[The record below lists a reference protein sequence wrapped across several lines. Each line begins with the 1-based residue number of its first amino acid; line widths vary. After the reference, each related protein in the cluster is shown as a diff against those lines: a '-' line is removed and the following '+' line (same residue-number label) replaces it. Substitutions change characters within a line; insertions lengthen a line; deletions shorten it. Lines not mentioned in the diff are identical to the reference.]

1 LGSVTA
7 DAGTVEAWNPGLDSA
22 VHRIRLSPDGALVYV
37 AGDFSVVGSVARSRL
52 AAIDVASGLATAWSP
67 RVAVP
72 LTSVAL
78 SGDGTLAFVAT
89 RGDNRSGNRIQA
101 WSTTTGALVWDKQG
115 DGDFQAVDVS
125 GALVY
130 TGGHFTEVDGQTR
143 GHLAALDQR
152 TGALQDWAPTIS
164 GVHGVLDVQVT
175 AQAVLVAGQFHKVS
189 GVVAQGIARFASDGT
204 DPPPFGPPT
213 TPPTTP
219 PPTTAPP
226 TTGPPTTGPPSGTP
240 TTTAPGGPNPAPGPS
255 GVTASTPRSGYWMVG
270 AGGTVYA
277 FGDARWLG
285 NAAVPAGVDAVDLE
299 PTPSG
304 DGYWVVD
311 GRGTVS
317 AFGDAP
323 RLGSLAGGLAPRE
336 TVTSLSATPTGRGY
350 WLFTTRGRVVPFG
363 DAVSYGD
370 MAKVALNGPVLDSI
384 PTPTGRGY
392 YMVASDGGI
401 FAFGD
406 ARFAGSMGGKSLN
419 APVQSLVPDADG
431 AGYWLVASDGGIFAF
446 DAPFRGSMGG
456 TRLNKP
462 VTGMVRFGDGYLMV
476 GEDGGIFNFSS
487 GAFAGSLGADPPAR
501 PIVSVAAL

>member
-1 LGSVTA
+1 
-7 DAGTVEAWNPGLDSA
+7 GL
-22 VHRIRLSPDGALVYV
+22 P
-37 AGDFSVVGSVARSRL
+37 
-52 AAIDVASGLATAWSP
+52 TPWSP
-67 RVAVP
+67 RVSVP

-89 RGDNRSGNRIQA
+89 RGDSRAGNRIQA
-101 WSTTTGALVWDKQG
+101 WSTATGALVWDKQG

-152 TGALQDWAPTIS
+152 TGALQAWAPTIS
-164 GVHGVLDVQVT
+164 GVHGVLDLQVT
-175 AQAVLVAGQFHKVS
+175 TSAVLVGGQFHKVS
-189 GVVAQGIARFASDGT
+189 GAVAQGIARFASDGT
-204 DPPPFGPPT
+204 DPPPYGPSTPPIT
-213 TPPTTP
+213 TPPTTA

-226 TTGPPTTGPPSGTP
+226 TTGPPTTGGVPSSPG
-240 TTTAPGGPNPAPGPS
+240 APGAGGPAPGPGQS
-255 GVTASTPRSGYWMVG
+255 GVTASSARSGYWMVG

-285 NAAVPAGVDAVDLE
+285 NATVPAGVEAVDLE

-304 DGYWVVD
+304 GGYWVVD

-317 AFGDAP
+317 PFGDAP
-323 RLGSLAGGLAPRE
+323 RLGSLAGGLAPGE

-350 WLFTTRGRVVPFG
+350 WVFTTRGRVVPFG

-384 PTPTGRGY
+384 PTPTGHGY

-406 ARFAGSMGGKSLN
+406 AGFAGSMGGKKLN
-419 APVQSLVPDADG
+419 APVQSLVPDGDG

-456 TRLNKP
+456 TRLNQP
-462 VTGMVRFGDGYLMV
+462 VTGMVRFADGYLMV

-487 GAFAGSLGADPPAR
+487 GAFAGSLGAHPPAR